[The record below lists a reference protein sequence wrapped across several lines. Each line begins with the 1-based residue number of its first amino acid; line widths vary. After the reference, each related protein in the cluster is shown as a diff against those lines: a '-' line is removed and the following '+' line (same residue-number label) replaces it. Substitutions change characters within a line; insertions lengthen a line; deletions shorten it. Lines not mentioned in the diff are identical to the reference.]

1 MQFTKDQVTNQG
13 WSITWDRPTK
23 ASPGVFYKILE
34 LAFEQCGALDRVG
47 FGYKPTDVDRL
58 LAEVGGNVSGFIQW
72 VDWGLWATVP
82 KDQHESFRQALFSS
96 VPPNTEINCAVFL
109 HESAADRF
117 KELLEQRVAWL
128 ALGGERYW

>member
-1 MQFTKDQVTNQG
+1 M
-13 WSITWDRPTK
+13 
-23 ASPGVFYKILE
+23 
-34 LAFEQCGALDRVG
+34 
-47 FGYKPTDVDRL
+47 